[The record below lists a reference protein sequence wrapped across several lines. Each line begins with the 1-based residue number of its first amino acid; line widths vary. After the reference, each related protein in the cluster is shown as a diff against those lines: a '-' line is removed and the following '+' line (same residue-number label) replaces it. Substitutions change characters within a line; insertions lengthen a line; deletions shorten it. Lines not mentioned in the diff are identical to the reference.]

1 MSASAVELYHH
12 ASTRAFLVADVLIYH
27 DQSPTPP
34 PFAAWTEYLASL
46 STRLAQ
52 ISRCLIVPS
61 RGGLSA
67 HQREQVRRLIGPRPT
82 AVLTDSVLNRGII
95 TSLTWFGVS
104 IQAFRPG
111 EYQAAL
117 TWLQRESV
125 LPEVLDVLGT
135 SGEPRSARMKSP
147 PAASPPLGPPRGAGR

>member
-1 MSASAVELYHH
+1 MAAAARGLRVSARGGGPGG
-12 ASTRAFLVADVLIYH
+12 T
-27 DQSPTPP
+27 
-34 PFAAWTEYLASL
+34 SL
-46 STRLAQ
+46 SSKLAQ

-67 HQREQVRRLIGPRPT
+67 HQREQVRRLIKARPT

-104 IQAFRPG
+104 IRAFRPG

-125 LPEVLDVLGT
+125 LPDVLEVLGA
-135 SGEPRSARMKSP
+135 SSEPRSARLKTP
-147 PAASPPLGPPRGAGR
+147 PAASPPLVPPRSAGR